1 MYLSISLLVS
11 LLGLVAAGPL
21 DLPADFNRYAPIQQ
35 GITWEPCGSTSNQRY
50 CGRFEVP
57 LDYANQTAGKA
68 SLAAVMYPA
77 TVKPKVGTLFVNPGG
92 PGGEGVG
99 YILGSAGDTIMNA
112 AGGAYDIV
120 SWDPRG
126 VGRTYPKVECF
137 ATMEDARALWGRSL
151 FWIGLEARG
160 NFTDPADLQAFYDY
174 VPGVDQELLAFGKQC
189 LQYMPD
195 TFQYLGTAAAVRDMV
210 AMHDYLEGPDK
221 PINYWGLSYGT
232 VIGIYMVNMFP
243 TRVGRVVLDGVVDP
257 VYWANRPAHEIWAIN
272 VESADEALTGF
283 VQACAAAGPAGCAI
297 AVDGSTADSLRIWIQ
312 QLLDMAY
319 DYRKAA
325 GAQAS
330 FDSFDVR
337 AQLFQG
343 MYAPSQWKDLAVALK
358 GRYDIIVSAIG
369 SPAKRS
375 TPLSNFDRRHTLIG
389 EFDLRTRQSSEA
401 PPDYAIQAITCA
413 DAVDPGDVTTQMVFD
428 YLVKVTREVSP
439 MFGPRW
445 GIAGFYC
452 HHWPVRAVERFTGP
466 WNNKLSNPILVIGN
480 EADPITPYR
489 SAKAVADALGDSA
502 TLVEQDDYGHC
513 SLAMHSDCTF
523 SILADYFINNKLPTA
538 DQFCGT
544 NQVLFPGQGITK
556 SSISSLSVTSGNS
569 GSTDV
574 QSQLNAA
581 RARVQQLFVATVAL
595 GCALGLLVVFLVG
608 SWLLRRQRGGSGKKD
623 LVYWGKEGLH
633 NEKEQGHDYKTP
645 YDSASV
651 AKLGGY
657 TSVKT

>member
-1 MYLSISLLVS
+1 MYLFISILISLLT
-11 LLGLVAAGPL
+11 LVAADPL
-21 DLPADFNRYAPIQQ
+21 ALPPNFNRYAPIQQ
-35 GITWEPCGSTSNQRY
+35 GITWEPCGSTTNQRY

-92 PGGEGVG
+92 PGEEGVG

-126 VGRTYPKVECF
+126 VGLTYPKVECF
-137 ATMEDARALWGRSL
+137 ATMEDARALWGHSL
-151 FWIGLEARG
+151 FWIGVEARG

-195 TFQYLGTAAAVRDMV
+195 TFQYLGTAAVVRDMV

-232 VIGIYMVNMFP
+232 AIGIYMVNMFP

-257 VYWANRPAHEIWAIN
+257 VYWANRPAHEATYMPHQIWAIN

-283 VQACAAAGPAGCAI
+283 VQACAMAGPAGCAI
-297 AVDGSTADSLRIWIQ
+297 ATAGSTTDSLRMWIQ

-325 GAQAS
+325 GAQAI

-337 AQLFQG
+337 SQLFQG
-343 MYAPSQWKDLAVALK
+343 MYAPAQWKDLAVALK
-358 GRYDIIVSAIG
+358 GRWDTIVSAMG
-369 SPAKRS
+369 PPAKRS
-375 TPLSNFDRRHTLIG
+375 ASLSKLDWV
-389 EFDLRTRQSSEA
+389 DLRTRQNSEA
-401 PPDYAIQAITCA
+401 PPDYAIYAITCA
-413 DAVDPGDVTTQMVFD
+413 DAVDPSNVTTQMVFD

-439 MFGPRW
+439 MFGPNL

-513 SLAMHSDCTF
+513 SLAMHSDC
-523 SILADYFINNKLPTA
+523 NKLPTA

-556 SSISSLSVTSGNS
+556 SSISALSVTSGNS
-569 GSTDV
+569 GSSDV
-574 QSQLNAA
+574 QSQLDVA

-595 GCALGLLVVFLVG
+595 GCALGLLIVLLIG
-608 SWLLRRQRGGSGKKD
+608 SWLLRRQRGGKSRKD

-633 NEKEQGHDYKTP
+633 DEKEQGHDYKTP
-645 YDSASV
+645 YDGASV
-651 AKLGGY
+651 VKLGGY